1 MLIYIYKYKSYNMKF
16 INKIGEYILYVGTSA
31 FIIYFVFRNVF
42 GTPFQQKDNY
52 ENVKQ
57 LVHQVDTIKAM
68 EQFNMD
74 GIYSLRD
81 SVSQIMTSID
91 RLSIAVENNTRE
103 MSNMKKIVNQKIN
116 TANRI
121 ITLNQPTQPNTGITN
136 TTKNQVLDSFFR
148 AKYNNVN
155 KNK

>member
-1 MLIYIYKYKSYNMKF
+1 MKF
-16 INKIGEYILYVGTSA
+16 ISKIGEYILYVGTSA
-31 FIIYFVFRNVF
+31 IIIYFVFRNVF

-52 ENVKQ
+52 ENVKE

-81 SVSQIMTSID
+81 SMTQIMTSID
-91 RLSIAVENNTRE
+91 RLSVAVENNTRE
-103 MSNMKKIVNQKIN
+103 MSNMKKIVNQKIQ

-121 ITLNQPTQPNTGITN
+121 VISNQQQQQQPS
-136 TTKNQVLDSFFR
+136 TTSNKNQVLDSFFR
-148 AKYNNVN
+148 AKYNN